1 MKTIKIISTVTL
13 AILLS
18 VKAWAQDSGKEQLV
32 VPLSDPG
39 KPYKLDVGLIDGS
52 ITVTGYEGKDIIIDV
67 YSGDKRKNSEEHG
80 SGMRRLSGGSNAERE
95 DQEHDNQVLVH
106 G

>member
-1 MKTIKIISTVTL
+1 MKTIKMISTIAI

-18 VKAWAQDSGKEQLV
+18 TKAWAQDSGKEQLV

-39 KPYKLDVGLIDGS
+39 KPYKLEVGLVDGS

-67 YSGDKRKNSEEHG
+67 SH
-80 SGMRRLSGGSNAERE
+80 
-95 DQEHDNQVLVH
+95 Q
-106 G
+106 